1 MVQVVNSS
9 TVKLGPNL
17 SITSYLDGG
26 KLVADTW
33 VRGYVDLS
41 EFPAISYDGMY
52 FADVSGTSQPVMYLD
67 DIVAVPKNISG
78 TSGTTG
84 TTSGTTSKTTTSGTS
99 TTSGSTS
106 GTTGSTTTAKVT
118 TGTTSGTSGSS
129 TTTTSGTSTSEVT
142 SGTTT
147 DVATT
152 GEITTTTTGN
162 TTDVDSTTTTSELVS
177 SANIVACHS
186 VILVLIFAVLIQ
198 L

>member
-84 TTSGTTSKTTTSGTS
+84 TTGTVTSGTS